1 MQPAEVVTTQADG
14 TRATTST
21 GAVAV
26 PGRSVFWPRFTRD
39 KSAVAGLVI
48 VVMFA
53 VGALAA
59 PWIAPYDPLAVDPAD
74 ALAAPTTEHL
84 LGTDNLGRDL
94 LSRLLHG
101 SRLSLGIAAITAAV
115 VMTLGVMIGLVT
127 GFLGGWLDGLVM
139 RFVDALMAFP
149 NLILALAI
157 AGTLGGGLI
166 SVMLGLTTVWWASYA
181 RLVRGI
187 VLQVRERPFV
197 EAAVATG
204 VSRTMIAI
212 RHILP
217 NVIPPVVV
225 LVTIELGTLI
235 LAVSSL
241 SFLGIGIQPPTAEWG
256 AMINDGR
263 RFLTSAP
270 QLMLLPGA
278 AIFLVVLGFNLL
290 GDGLRDVLDPKGLT
304 RRP

>member
-1 MQPAEVVTTQADG
+1 MRPAEVVTEQADE
-14 TRATTST
+14 TRPATSKR
-21 GAVAV
+21 AVAAS
-26 PGRSVFWPRFTRD
+26 GRSVFWRRFARD
-39 KSAVAGLVI
+39 KSAVGGLVI
-48 VVMFA
+48 ILLFA
-53 VGALAA
+53 VCALAA
-59 PWIAPYDPLAVDPAD
+59 PWIAPYDPLAVDPAN
-74 ALAAPTTEHL
+74 ALAPPTTEHL

-101 SRLSLGIAAITAAV
+101 SRVSLGIAAVTAAV
-115 VMTLGVMIGLVT
+115 VMTLGVTIGLVT
-127 GFLGGWLDGLVM
+127 GFRGGWLDGLVM
-139 RFVDALMAFP
+139 RFVDGLMAFP
-149 NLILALAI
+149 NLILALVI

-204 VSRTMIAI
+204 VSRTVIAV

-217 NVIPPVVV
+217 NVVPPIVV
-225 LVTIELGTLI
+225 LVTIEMGTLI

-241 SFLGIGIQPPTAEWG
+241 SFLGIGIQPPTPEWG

-270 QLMLLPGA
+270 QLMLLPGV